1 MSVCVCVAMYNSLN
15 TEMER
20 EKVIR
25 MEAETKQKELQ
36 ATNAQQQQKIHDL
49 ETQICDL
56 EAAKVSSM

>member
-1 MSVCVCVAMYNSLN
+1 MYNSLN

-36 ATNAQQQQKIHDL
+36 ATDAQQQQKIHDL